1 MKKIIRNL
9 ILLNILATPCL
20 LTFNDID
27 TITGEWNWW
36 INLIGIIYSVWFY
49 NCVLKPMFKP
59 LI

>member
-1 MKKIIRNL
+1 MKKIVRNL
-9 ILLNILATPCL
+9 VMLNILAAPCL

-49 NCVLKPMFKP
+49 NCILKPIFKP